1 MYYVFTSLF
10 TVNLFVITV
19 EAMYDRLE
27 MLHIIT
33 LKDTKLEG
41 VKRRKI
47 DNKMVKRDG
56 TK

>member
-1 MYYVFTSLF
+1 MYYVLTSLF

-33 LKDTKLEG
+33 LTVKYAEWNILVKLARF
-41 VKRRKI
+41 VF
-47 DNKMVKRDG
+47 D
-56 TK
+56 

>member
-1 MYYVFTSLF
+1 MLIHNTSI
-10 TVNLFVITV
+10 V
-19 EAMYDRLE
+19 
-27 MLHIIT
+27 
-33 LKDTKLEG
+33 LKNKFEDTKLEG